1 MKFNIDK
8 DCFIKGLQMAQSVI
22 ATHSSEALLYNVM
35 IVADEG
41 KLSLS
46 AMDVSVS
53 MRYTLDEVDI
63 KENGATTIHARR
75 LFGLVRELPGEKIEF
90 ASDDKDVAVI
100 QSGSSN
106 YKMYGISSEE
116 FPPVSDGDAETA
128 FTIAQVTLREMF
140 KKTVYAVSND
150 ESRQILNGILISVG
164 EQKMVMVAT
173 DGRRLALVEQEIEI
187 PGDVSADVV
196 IPTKTVNE
204 LVKVLQDDGS
214 VKIKMGEGMVSF
226 ELDNILIV
234 SKLIKGSYPNY
245 RQVIPEQCEEKA
257 TVDRENFLAT
267 LKRVAYLAKEK
278 GVPVRLTF
286 EQNQM
291 RIFASIPDVGEANE
305 TVPIKYTGKQIV
317 LAFNPDFLMDPL
329 RSLSSDEIYIEM
341 VDDLSPAVIKS
352 DVPFLYVIMPLRLS

>member
-1 MKFNIDK
+1 
-8 DCFIKGLQMAQSVI
+8 
-22 ATHSSEALLYNVM
+22 
-35 IVADEG
+35 
-41 KLSLS
+41 
-46 AMDVSVS
+46 
-53 MRYTLDEVDI
+53 
-63 KENGATTIHARR
+63 
-75 LFGLVRELPGEKIEF
+75 
-90 ASDDKDVAVI
+90 I